1 MPVSPLGQKVVDNFD
16 VDDDDDDDDDD
27 VDDDGPVPVSP
38 LGQATPSGGM
48 LPPVK

>member
-1 MPVSPLGQKVVDNFD
+1 MMKDRPATCRSKIAADNFD
-16 VDDDDDDDDDD
+16 VDDDDD